1 MQGKE
6 EMDLKRT
13 LDETMRWEREETKK
27 RGK

>member
-13 LDETMRWEREETKK
+13 LGEIIWWEREETKK